1 MRFIGRQQDYSRVFS
16 DMGSRALLF
25 LELGSLAAGA
35 TILGSPP
42 RKPENG
48 EPRSESESESE
59 GSDAG
64 GSTSRCTSLAVARP
78 IIFQVMNKDTNF
90 NL

>member
-1 MRFIGRQQDYSRVFS
+1 MRFIGRQQDYSRFFKSIGATWVVKS
-16 DMGSRALLF
+16 GSIISGI
-25 LELGSLAAGA
+25 GSLAAGA

-48 EPRSESESESE
+48 EPRSDSESESE

-64 GSTSRCTSLAVARP
+64 GTSRCTSLAVAP
-78 IIFQVMNKDTNF
+78 PLTS
-90 NL
+90 